1 MTKRLISIFIPAYN
15 EESNIAPLTEKIN
28 KVTSK
33 DTHNN
38 FELIIVND
46 GSSDKTLLE
55 LEIAE
60 KKYKFVNVISH
71 KKNLGLTET
80 MKSGFAKCKG
90 EYIVFLPADLESDPE
105 EDIPKLV
112 KKLDEGL
119 DLVAGWRQGRDDGKL
134 LASKIYN
141 VVSKSLFDVKIHDMN
156 WIKAFKREV
165 LDDIELRS
173 DWHRFI
179 VMMAANKGYKIGE
192 VKTNWYPRNSGKSKF
207 GFMRFPKSIIDVLV
221 VKFNMMFGSKPMQF
235 FSMLG
240 SLSMIIGFLGL
251 IFLAIYYFTTQTQ
264 IRPLFTLFT
273 MLIIAGLQLFVT
285 GFLAELVVSQKSV
298 IENLKKSIKNLN
310 DDDNKQKTI

>member
-15 EESNIAPLTEKIN
+15 EENNIAPLTEKIN
-28 KVTSK
+28 KVISK
-33 DTHNN
+33 DNN
-38 FELIIVND
+38 NDYELIIVND
-46 GSSDKTLLE
+46 GSGDKTLNE

-60 KKYKFVNVISH
+60 KKYEFVNVISH

-80 MKSGFAKCKG
+80 MKSGFAKCNG

-112 KKLDEGL
+112 GRLDEGL

-141 VVSKSLFDVKIHDMN
+141 IVSKSLFNVEIHDMN

-207 GFMRFPKSIIDVLV
+207 GLMRFPKSIIDVLV

-235 FSMLG
+235 FSILG
-240 SLSMIIGFLGL
+240 SLSMITGFLGL
-251 IFLAIYYFTTQTQ
+251 IFLAIYYFSTQTQ

-285 GFLAELVVSQKSV
+285 GFLAGCVS
-298 IENLKKSIKNLN
+298 ENLNRKFEK
-310 DDDNKQKTI
+310 

>member
-15 EESNIAPLTEKIN
+15 EESNIALLTEKIK
-28 KVTSK
+28 KVISK
-33 DTHNN
+33 DIKNN
-38 FELIIVND
+38 YELIIVND
-46 GSSDKTLLE
+46 GSDDKTLLE
-55 LEIAE
+55 LEIAKE
-60 KKYKFVNVISH
+60 KYKFVNIISH

-80 MKSGFAKCKG
+80 MKSGFAKCNG

-112 KKLDEGL
+112 EKLDEGF
-119 DLVAGWRQGRDDGKL
+119 DLVAGWRQGRNDGKL

-141 VVSKSLFDVKIHDMN
+141 IVSKSLFNVNVHDMN
-156 WIKAFKREV
+156 WIKAFRREV

-207 GFMRFPKSIIDVLV
+207 GIMRFPKSIIDVLV

-240 SLSMIIGFLGL
+240 SLSMITGFLGL

-285 GFLAELVVSQKSV
+285 GFLAELVVSQKSE
-298 IENLKKSIKNLN
+298 IENLKNNIKNLN
-310 DDDNKQKTI
+310 KKDCDK